1 MTEIERNIVQQEEI
15 EQASLVNQT
24 QPEPEPVQEQ
34 EPSPEQKQQAS
45 EKSQLVEQE
54 LPKLRPAQESP
65 ESASTPSHSLE
76 EALSST
82 NSAPA
87 QHQVNGN
94 ATNESLY
101 DHPTTSAVSTELKG
115 KGKAVD
121 LDNTVT
127 NASDTTA
134 TSPSTTPAKVS
145 KESTKD
151 SVATEYQLKAL
162 EWFDIRAHKLR
173 KVKIITQNG
182 KIYGL
187 LGCRLSC
194 E

>member
-101 DHPTTSAVSTELKG
+101 DHPTVSTELKV
-115 KGKAVD
+115 KGKAFG
-121 LDNTVT
+121 LYNTVMNVST
-127 NASDTTA
+127 MLLLHQHR
-134 TSPSTTPAKVS
+134 PS
-145 KESTKD
+145 
-151 SVATEYQLKAL
+151 
-162 EWFDIRAHKLR
+162 
-173 KVKIITQNG
+173 
-182 KIYGL
+182 L
-187 LGCRLSC
+187 LGCRKRLCSHRISSQRS
-194 E
+194 